1 MSGNGNNG
9 TFNGGKAITAV
20 GNAQLDTAQS
30 KFEGASGLFDGS
42 GDYLSA
48 ADSDDWNFGAGDFT
62 IDFWVRFNALTNS
75 ANYGF
80 VGQQNGGSAEQGF
93 YWYFTHYAT
102 YDDVYFR
109 WRATDAV
116 RVGYNWKP
124 VFAINTWYHLV
135 AVRDGTNFNIYLN
148 GVSQSLTTENA
159 IGTRT
164 LENNDG
170 VLTIAREANGFE
182 LNGWLDELRVS
193 KGIARWTSNFTP
205 PASAYLAD
213 SSDVLLIHADGTDA
227 STTFYDDS
235 QIRAGKFGNARYFNG
250 TDDYVDCGTNFFGAD
265 YSTTNNISVE
275 MWIKADKINTHQALF
290 DKHTYPSNYGYGC
303 GMWLNNNN
311 KIEVEVGNGGSGTG
325 SSRNLTSLQAGMWY
339 HVVWVANGTTG
350 RIYING
356 VDDSDLTAALKIYQN
371 APVAVWIGKAHSTFR
386 YIQPTVPDNFN
397 GLIDEVRIY
406 SRALTST
413 EISDLYNASKARL
426 DYGDLR
432 FGDASRS
439 TLSYWL
445 ESDKKA
451 WVKISF
457 LPASTTTPIYMYYGN
472 SAASSASNGTTTFL
486 AYADSNDYST
496 QFTSDSASVEGNE
509 IKISSTPGWATGWIK
524 ANENLDRTTT
534 NYELVFNMRSTGI
547 SPNDDE
553 TYGGFGSSNMM
564 SSPYTD
570 SGSFVAGSS
579 ALEIYEYTSQKYSSA
594 TGYDYTINNEFKIK
608 INSTNRYYYLNN
620 ALLYTSSDT
629 TTVAKTGITLYG
641 NGPIYFKN
649 IRLRKY
655 ASSEP
660 AVAAPSNEQD
670 VNNKGW
676 LYGDYYAQNLATVPS
691 PVSFDSLNVTCPS
704 CQSLAAT
711 WTPSLWA
718 ERYKYDRCNNV
729 SDCSGCNSG
738 NTSSTNV
745 LDGFCQSTQC
755 SVTDSLT
762 EGTGYC
768 YKLYAYNSTGS
779 TQNSDGSKF
788 KQTPYCPPPQMGVN
802 GYECG
807 KLKTSWCRQGQE
819 NTDGYLVYRSLLSD
833 GCNTTSSPTCEI
845 TGFLGEALD
854 DNGLVGHWKLNETS
868 GAVIDSSGL
877 GNNGTNY
884 GATTGVAG
892 KFNKAYSFDG
902 ANDYVSVP
910 YGDFVNESFSWSGW
924 IKIDTNDYRMITDD
938 RNTSSWNGWYI
949 RHRGDNGDGS
959 RILDFYVKNASGQ
972 TGITGTTQPNLGQWY
987 HLVVTY
993 EYIGNGTSK
1002 MNMYVNGAKD
1012 ATEITNAYGV
1022 DAASADNRIGC
1033 YSGGGGA
1040 WVDGIIDNV
1049 AIYNRALT
1057 PEEIRKAYEA
1067 SPLSSSCVYTCNG
1080 SKFCNPTSDTCC
1092 NTLYCNNKT
1101 CIYPDRKVI
1110 PDVNYYYRTISTTG
1124 ANKSDFSDKV
1134 SGKTIC
1140 VPPSLMREK

>member
-1 MSGNGNNG
+1 
-9 TFNGGKAITAV
+9 
-20 GNAQLDTAQS
+20 
-30 KFEGASGLFDGS
+30 
-42 GDYLSA
+42 
-48 ADSDDWNFGAGDFT
+48 
-62 IDFWVRFNALTNS
+62 
-75 ANYGF
+75 
-80 VGQQNGGSAEQGF
+80 
-93 YWYFTHYAT
+93 
-102 YDDVYFR
+102 
-109 WRATDAV
+109 
-116 RVGYNWKP
+116 
-124 VFAINTWYHLV
+124 
-135 AVRDGTNFNIYLN
+135 
-148 GVSQSLTTENA
+148 
-159 IGTRT
+159 
-164 LENNDG
+164 
-170 VLTIAREANGFE
+170 
-182 LNGWLDELRVS
+182 
-193 KGIARWTSNFTP
+193 
-205 PASAYLAD
+205 
-213 SSDVLLIHADGTDA
+213 
-227 STTFYDDS
+227 
-235 QIRAGKFGNARYFNG
+235 
-250 TDDYVDCGTNFFGAD
+250 
-265 YSTTNNISVE
+265 
-275 MWIKADKINTHQALF
+275 
-290 DKHTYPSNYGYGC
+290 
-303 GMWLNNNN
+303 
-311 KIEVEVGNGGSGTG
+311 
-325 SSRNLTSLQAGMWY
+325 
-339 HVVWVANGTTG
+339 
-350 RIYING
+350 
-356 VDDSDLTAALKIYQN
+356 
-371 APVAVWIGKAHSTFR
+371 
-386 YIQPTVPDNFN
+386 
-397 GLIDEVRIY
+397 
-406 SRALTST
+406 
-413 EISDLYNASKARL
+413 
-426 DYGDLR
+426 
-432 FGDASRS
+432 
-439 TLSYWL
+439 
-445 ESDKKA
+445 
-451 WVKISF
+451 
-457 LPASTTTPIYMYYGN
+457 
-472 SAASSASNGTTTFL
+472 
-486 AYADSNDYST
+486 
-496 QFTSDSASVEGNE
+496 
-509 IKISSTPGWATGWIK
+509 
-524 ANENLDRTTT
+524 
-534 NYELVFNMRSTGI
+534 
-547 SPNDDE
+547 
-553 TYGGFGSSNMM
+553 
-564 SSPYTD
+564 
-570 SGSFVAGSS
+570 
-579 ALEIYEYTSQKYSSA
+579 
-594 TGYDYTINNEFKIK
+594 
-608 INSTNRYYYLNN
+608 
-620 ALLYTSSDT
+620 
-629 TTVAKTGITLYG
+629 VAKTGITLYG

-768 YKLYAYNSTGS
+768 YKLYAYNSAGS

-833 GCNTTSSPTCEI
+833 GCNTTSSPACEL
-845 TGFLGEALD
+845 TGYLGEALD
-854 DNGLVGHWKLNETS
+854 DNSLKAHWKLNETS
-868 GAVIDSSGL
+868 GATVIDSSGL

-949 RHRGDNGDGS
+949 RHRGDLGAGS
-959 RILDFYVKNASGQ
+959 RIFDFYVKNASGQ
-972 TGITGTTQPNLGQWY
+972 TGIIGTTQPNLGQWY